1 MSAQQAYLEDW
12 LQEAVSLG
20 AVSTQEA
27 WLLQDVALL
36 TPPGCQQELPEA
48 FEPMIDRLFL
58 LEVKPANR
66 LPV

>member
-1 MSAQQAYLEDW
+1 MSAQQAHLEDW

-27 WLLQDVALL
+27 WLLQDAALL
-36 TPPGCQQELPEA
+36 TPPGCRRELPED

-58 LEVKPANR
+58 LEVRPANR